1 MPEEPPRHGVTKDA
15 GAVVALEPRRTPS
28 GDSRER
34 NELVCDRE
42 RELTVRVHIHKISVE
57 VEKVAIF
64 PDVILSDK
72 VDVESSPLGIVI
84 AEGEV
89 FRD

>member
-15 GAVVALEPRRTPS
+15 GRSSHPGTKTHTFS

-57 VEKVAIF
+57 VKGRHL
-64 PDVILSDK
+64 PGCTRRQSWRRILA
-72 VDVESSPLGIVI
+72 LGHCHC
-84 AEGEV
+84 
-89 FRD
+89 